1 MSRTHL
7 APGNSPS
14 HLPKPP
20 GKVAPFQQLATVQKG
35 PPETPADRTTCHSPA
50 PGGRGVGCTVLL
62 LPSDRGSQ
70 LAFHPRRPQS
80 LKENRGHRIAGLPQ
94 NPRFRTM
101 GAGQLIGGVSRKF
114 CLLERYPI

>member
-35 PPETPADRTTCHSPA
+35 PPETPADRTTCH
-50 PGGRGVGCTVLL
+50 GNNIL
-62 LPSDRGSQ
+62 D
-70 LAFHPRRPQS
+70 
-80 LKENRGHRIAGLPQ
+80 
-94 NPRFRTM
+94 
-101 GAGQLIGGVSRKF
+101 
-114 CLLERYPI
+114 